1 MNRPCGR
8 WWRSPDFHTSPE
20 RPFGPFLAGVVEFRA
35 SDGEVRR
42 LTTGDLFLSGDTT
55 GKGHT
60 TTTVG
65 DEDAW
70 YLCIRLDP

>member
-1 MNRPCGR
+1 VKKP
-8 WWRSPDFHTSPE
+8 SPE
-20 RPFGPFLAGVVEFRA
+20 RQRE
-35 SDGEVRR
+35 GEVRR
-42 LTTGDLFLSGDTT
+42 LTTGDLLLSADTT

-70 YLCIRLDP
+70 YLCIRLDL